1 MKKLLTITL
10 LLLTTLCFA
19 QQSTGIQFVHNLSWE
34 QIKAKAR
41 AENRYIFLDAYTTWC
56 GPCKQMAR
64 DIFPLKEVGDFYN
77 ANFLNVKVQIDTTK
91 NDDNEVKAWYQDAQN
106 ISRTYNIRAYPTYL
120 FLNPQGE
127 LVHRIVGGR
136 PADAFIAKAKDA
148 MDPDKQYFT
157 LKRQYVAGKKDPEFL
172 FKLIGAANEAY
183 ESEFVPVVAR
193 DYFSTVTDLN
203 KPEIIKLLPYATSKT
218 SDAGFAFFMNN
229 PAAADS
235 ILGKGTS
242 ARTVKSIIFNEEVVP
257 QLRSGETKQQGA
269 MLFYTGELKNDVN
282 WPQLKKNL
290 EAKYP
295 QFSDVLYLRSRKSYF
310 EWKKDLPNF
319 ALAMDEYITKFPDE
333 LNKYELNNSAW
344 WLFEKSDDPEA
355 LKSALAWSKK
365 TLEGE
370 TAKEVMF
377 MDTYANLLYKTGKKQ
392 EALALETEAVKLSGE
407 KDENGDLHKVL
418 DKMKRGEK
426 TW

>member
-1 MKKLLTITL
+1 MKKLLTIAFL
-10 LLLTTLCFA
+10 LVTTHIFA
-19 QQSTGIQFVHNLSWE
+19 QQNTGIQFVNNLSWE
-34 QIKAKAR
+34 QIKEKAR
-41 AENRYIFLDAYTTWC
+41 VENRYIFLDAYTTWC
-56 GPCKQMAR
+56 GPCKQMAKN
-64 DIFPLKEVGDFYN
+64 IFPLKEVGDFYN

-91 NDDNEVKAWYQDAQN
+91 NDDNDVKAWYRDAHY
-106 ISRTYNIRAYPTYL
+106 ISKTFNVKAYPTYL

-136 PADAFIAKAKDA
+136 PAEDFIAKAKDA
-148 MDPDKQYFT
+148 MDPDKQYFS
-157 LKRQYVAGKKDPEFL
+157 LKRQYEAGKKDPEFL
-172 FKLIGAANEAY
+172 FKLISAANDAY
-183 ESEFVPVVAR
+183 ESEFIPVVAR
-193 DYFSTVTDLN
+193 DYFSTVKDLN
-203 KPEIIKLLPYATSKT
+203 KPEIIRLLPYATSKT
-218 SDAGFAFFMNN
+218 SDAGFTFFMNN

-235 ILGKGTS
+235 VLGKGAS

-257 QLRSGETKQQGA
+257 QLRTGETKQQGA
-269 MLFYTGELKNDVN
+269 MLFYTGEPKNDVN
-282 WPQLKKNL
+282 WTQIKKDL
-290 EAKYP
+290 DAKYP
-295 QFSDVLYLRSRKSYF
+295 QFSDVIYLRSRKSYF
-310 EWKKDLPNF
+310 EWKKDFPNF
-319 ALAMDEYITKFPDE
+319 ALAMDQYISKFPDE

-344 WLFEKSDDPEA
+344 WLFEKCEDPKA

-392 EALALETEAVKLSGE
+392 EALALETEAVTLSGE

-418 DKMKRGEK
+418 NKMKKGEK

>member
-10 LLLTTLCFA
+10 LLLTTLSFA

-91 NDDNEVKAWYQDAQN
+91 NDDNEIKAWYQDAQN
-106 ISRTYNIRAYPTYL
+106 ISKTYNIRAYPTYL

-157 LKRQYVAGKKDPEFL
+157 LKRKYEAGKKDPEFL
-172 FKLIGAANEAY
+172 FKLINAANDAY

-218 SDAGFAFFMNN
+218 SDAGFAFFLNN

-257 QLRSGETKQQGA
+257 QLRDGETKQQGA

-282 WPQLKKNL
+282 WPQVKKNL

-344 WLFEKSDDPEA
+344 WLFEKSDDPKA

-392 EALALETEAVKLSGE
+392 EALVLETEAVKLSGE

>member
-1 MKKLLTITL
+1 
-10 LLLTTLCFA
+10 
-19 QQSTGIQFVHNLSWE
+19 
-34 QIKAKAR
+34 
-41 AENRYIFLDAYTTWC
+41 
-56 GPCKQMAR
+56 
-64 DIFPLKEVGDFYN
+64 
-77 ANFLNVKVQIDTTK
+77 
-91 NDDNEVKAWYQDAQN
+91 
-106 ISRTYNIRAYPTYL
+106 
-120 FLNPQGE
+120 
-127 LVHRIVGGR
+127 
-136 PADAFIAKAKDA
+136 
-148 MDPDKQYFT
+148 MDQ
-157 LKRQYVAGKKDPEFL
+157 FL
-172 FKLIGAANEAY
+172 FKLISAANDAY

-290 EAKYP
+290 ESKYP

-418 DKMKRGEK
+418 SKMKRGEK

>member
-10 LLLTTLCFA
+10 LLLTTLSFA
-19 QQSTGIQFVHNLSWE
+19 QQSTGIQFVHKLSWE

-91 NDDNEVKAWYQDAQN
+91 NDDNEIKAWYQDAQN
-106 ISRTYNIRAYPTYL
+106 ISKTYNIRAYPTYL

-157 LKRQYVAGKKDPEFL
+157 LKRQYEAGKKDPEFL
-172 FKLIGAANEAY
+172 FKLINAANDAY

-218 SDAGFAFFMNN
+218 SDAGFAFFLNN

-257 QLRSGETKQQGA
+257 QLRDGETKQQGA

-282 WPQLKKNL
+282 WPQVKKNL

-344 WLFEKSDDPEA
+344 WLFEKSDDPKA

-392 EALALETEAVKLSGE
+392 EALVLETEAVKLSGE